1 MCVHSQDSLEQQ
13 AWGYYDGPRDTRDP
27 EEAFPHWKQDDS
39 SLRLRCQSQTV
50 RVDSRLEPDPARAP
64 LLRRLYRRAG
74 RLIRREC
81 GGPLVRGKLNM
92 EAWLVD
98 VKCGGDCLRT
108 DITITMLSGRV
119 SPHQPPLSPTPHL
132 AQADLLVVAAQSDL
146 DLLQYCFRCNSHWA
160 GRLMTG
166 EKASWATNVPGLSF
180 RMFVIVV
187 GYDHYV
193 SVNLSVDSVNIISAA
208 AHKLK

>member
-98 VKCGGDCLRT
+98 VKCGGEDCHRT

-119 SPHQPPLSPTPHL
+119 SIQSSYTRDFIVLSPPEVLSYTYS
-132 AQADLLVVAAQSDL
+132 LLHGDVTAGQWVFWSVL
-146 DLLQYCFRCNSHWA
+146 FGPVLFPVSCSVSRCDDP
-160 GRLMTG
+160 
-166 EKASWATNVPGLSF
+166 NVGC
-180 RMFVIVV
+180 R
-187 GYDHYV
+187 
-193 SVNLSVDSVNIISAA
+193 
-208 AHKLK
+208 